1 MSRPKSDSR
10 KDIAIL
16 SLGFTLAALVF
27 SHHPFIYFGSV
38 SGVHIE
44 LSLIYLLVTCSAAVS
59 LPVIWQHRSTVFK
72 DPSYL
77 ALLGVVTFF
86 VISTFWTDNPIRG
99 ILTTGFFLLL
109 AVFAVVISLRYKDLL
124 KHKKIIL
131 RALVVVYSLAL
142 LWAAWQIIGDLF
154 KIDRAYTILPA
165 MYGGNVFGIARP
177 TGFAL
182 EPQFLASL
190 LLVPIGFGLYKA
202 LSGKQSRF
210 ASAQLFVVSVV
221 FFLTLS
227 RGAYIGLIAL
237 VATLALT
244 YRVSWSH
251 YLKPLSLIL
260 LGFFTMLL
268 LVFLGGSIR
277 QDNISGYDA
286 LRRTI
291 THISLGVIQPSEQ
304 SPGKQAPINPASK
317 DEQPTKSTGYVKA
330 STDSRIS
337 MSQEA
342 VNTWT
347 KSPTNL
353 IFGVGAGGF
362 GASLTPPDPSAIV
375 NNYYLELLVE
385 TGLVGFG
392 LFLLFFTI
400 LGARLIRLKAW
411 LLLSLLAGL
420 LAQAFFF
427 SGNANIIHLWAI
439 VGIAIGLIMDKKLR
453 KS

>member
-1 MSRPKSDSR
+1 MSRPKSGLKR
-10 KDIAIL
+10 DIAIL

-27 SHHPFIYFGSV
+27 GHYPFIYFGSV

-44 LSLIYLLVTCSAAVS
+44 LSLIYPLIAFSTALS
-59 LPVIWQHRSTVFK
+59 LPLIWRHRSTVFK

-77 ALLGVVTFF
+77 ALLGVVAFF

-99 ILTTGFFLLL
+99 ILTAGFFLLL
-109 AVFAVVISLRYKDLL
+109 AVFAVVISQRYKDLL
-124 KHKKIIL
+124 RYKKIIL
-131 RALVVVYSLAL
+131 RVLAVAYSLAL

-154 KIDRAYTILPA
+154 KIDRAYTLLPA
-165 MYGGNVFGIARP
+165 MYGGSVFGIARP

-190 LLVPIGFGLYKA
+190 LLIPIGLRLHQA

-210 ASAQLFVVSVV
+210 ASVQLFVISVV

-227 RGAYIGLIAL
+227 RGAYIGLIVL
-237 VATLALT
+237 IATLALT
-244 YRVSWSH
+244 YRASWSR
-251 YLKPLSLIL
+251 YIKPLSLIM
-260 LGFFTMLL
+260 LGFFTMLI

-286 LRRTI
+286 LRRTV
-291 THISLGVIQPSEQ
+291 THISLGVIQPPER
-304 SPGKQAPINPASK
+304 SPDDQAPVGPAAK
-317 DEQPTKSTGYVKA
+317 DEQPTKSTGYIKA
-330 STDSRIS
+330 STDSRIT
-337 MSQEA
+337 MSQEV
-342 VNTWT
+342 VNIWT

-353 IFGVGAGGF
+353 IFGVGVGGF

-400 LGARLIRLKAW
+400 LGARLIHLKAW

-420 LAQAFFF
+420 LVQAFFF
-427 SGNANIIHLWAI
+427 SGNANVIHLWAL
-439 VGIAIGLIMDKKLR
+439 VGVAIGLIIDKKLR